1 MQNKFTPD
9 YKISLGPWCFIV
21 LLYALISVSSS
32 RLGNPSNER
41 AYVATEWAISC
52 VSWLADALSNS
63 SVDNMEAY
71 LGVDLPGSAVQVAKV
86 VAQLVVAWVQPLSS
100 TSAEHLSLLLCLDSL
115 GTSGD
120 STSRDSGADEAIIV
134 ATAVEWD

>member
-1 MQNKFTPD
+1 M
-9 YKISLGPWCFIV
+9 V

-41 AYVATEWAISC
+41 AYVATEWAMSYISL
-52 VSWLADALSNS
+52 LANAHPHLITNS
-63 SVDNMEAY
+63 MEAY
-71 LGVDLPGSAVQVAKV
+71 LGVDLPGSAVQVVKV

-100 TSAEHLSLLLCLDSL
+100 TSAKHLSLLLCLDSL
-115 GTSGD
+115 GTSSD
-120 STSRDSGADEAIIV
+120 STSRDTGADKAIIV